1 MDYIKNLFLKD
12 YGNPIREVN
21 KDQHIYRSRMAEN
34 ELVSTPLYP
43 KLNKEDCTI
52 DKVWKSTVEA
62 NSDKRVFGARD
73 LVKVCTKKRRGW
85 DETVC

>member
-73 LVKVCTKKRRGW
+73 LVKVCEGGGG
-85 DETVC
+85 DETVY